1 MYIDVALGIEMKK
14 EKEMSLKKLAE
25 DIAVCGQLLPADLP
39 AIAAEGYKTLINNRP
54 DNEGADQPAR
64 ADLEAKARELGM
76 TIHYLPMAT
85 GTPPSVELLQ
95 AFNAIFE
102 SAEKPVLA
110 FCRTGNRSGQI
121 YSGAMALKGH

>member
-1 MYIDVALGIEMKK
+1 
-14 EKEMSLKKLAE
+14 MSLKILAE
-25 DIAVCGQLLPADLP
+25 DIAVCGQLMPSDLD

-54 DNEGADQPAR
+54 DNEGPDQPAR
-64 ADLEAKARELGM
+64 AELEAKARSLGL
-76 TIHYLPMAT
+76 TVHYLPMAT

-102 SAEKPVLA
+102 TAEKPVLA

-121 YSGAMALKGH
+121 YSGAMALKAGK